1 MKKVLAA
8 IAILSMGY
16 GIKAQASGITSLN
29 VGTIQASLKS
39 MNNINALI
47 GPPSVFNPIMTYQA
61 PRDLGI
67 IYGSD
72 DRFEVD
78 EYPNKTF
85 RELAKSVAGMVS
97 ANKLSDDIGDNSLMN
112 FTKRTS
118 EDKFELCEEEP
129 FAKQYTLPVCSGF
142 LIAPD
147 TLVTAGHCIEDE
159 SDCANFKWVFDFK
172 KGTKK
177 IKKENVFSCKKIYE
191 RQLSESRFKL
201 RDYAVI
207 QLDRPAVGRTPLKF
221 RRKKKARVGTKL
233 VVIGHPSGL
242 PMKIADNGK
251 IQRFNKTEIRRP
263 ISSLFKRRYY
273 FNANLDTYAGNSGS
287 PVFNRKTKLVE
298 GILAQGGDDYVRNI
312 DMFCNESNRLSD
324 SRWVSEETV
333 FRITKVPFIKDIQNK
348 YLKSLKK

>member
-1 MKKVLAA
+1 MKKILAS
-8 IAILSMGY
+8 IAILSLTHG
-16 GIKAQASGITSLN
+16 LN
-29 VGTIQASLKS
+29 VMGASFSQNEMDQVRVNLES
-39 MNNINALI
+39 MHNINIHLGPGVLSPFMSAL
-47 GPPSVFNPIMTYQA
+47 PPRGT
-61 PRDLGI
+61 DI
-67 IYGSD
+67 IYGND

-78 EYPNKTF
+78 EYPNKEF
-85 RELAKSVAGMVS
+85 RELAKSVAGMVK
-97 ANKLSDDIGDNSLMN
+97 NNLLSDDIGDETLMN

-129 FAKQYTLPVCSGF
+129 FAKQYTLPICSGF

-159 SDCANFKWVFDFK
+159 SDCKNFKWVFDFK

-177 IKKENVFSCKKIYE
+177 IKKADVFSCKQVFE
-191 RQLSESRFKL
+191 RNLSESRFKL
-201 RDYAVI
+201 KDYAVI
-207 QLDRPAVGRTPLKF
+207 QLDRPVVGRAPLKF
-221 RRKKKARVGTKL
+221 RRHKKAKIGTKL
-233 VVIGHPSGL
+233 VVVGHPSGL
-242 PMKIADNGK
+242 PMKITDNGK
-251 IQRFNKTEIRRP
+251 IQRQNKEEIRHP

-273 FNANLDTYAGNSGS
+273 FNANLDTFSGNSGS

-298 GILAQGGDDYVRNI
+298 GILVQGGDDYVRNI
-312 DMFCNESNRLSD
+312 DLFCNESNRVSD